1 MKRSEM
7 LSKIAS
13 VIINY
18 NEAHCIV
25 NRDKAMEMAE
35 TILQVQEE
43 ASMLPPPTETDVVT
57 KYLVYCYYPK
67 VSGDDTYQI
76 DVVNSQLWEPEDD

>member
-18 NEAHCIV
+18 NEVDSVIK
-25 NRDKAMEMAE
+25 REKALEMAE

-43 ASMLPPPTETDVVT
+43 VGMLPPHTNLKDCDDPE
-57 KYLVYCYYPK
+57 LQVY
-67 VSGDDTYQI
+67 VDSI
-76 DVVNSQLWEPEDD
+76 DIPYWIILGWDKE

>member
-18 NEAHCIV
+18 NEVDSVIK
-25 NRDKAMEMAE
+25 REKALEMAE
-35 TILQVQEE
+35 TILQVQQEVG
-43 ASMLPPPTETDVVT
+43 MLPPETKAT
-57 KYLVYCYYPK
+57 
-67 VSGDDTYQI
+67 
-76 DVVNSQLWEPEDD
+76 PEDFTHIDLRQDFLDKHDFTVNKWDEE

>member
-35 TILQVQEE
+35 TILQVQEKNG
-43 ASMLPPPTETDVVT
+43 MRPPKERVVKNYISHTHTYITE
-57 KYLVYCYYPK
+57 
-67 VSGDDTYQI
+67 I
-76 DVVNSQLWEPEDD
+76 WEPER